1 MTPDARPRVPED
13 ARTSD
18 AQETEWRA
26 SEGERFLVVG
36 IGASAGGLEAFERFL
51 GRLPSDSGL
60 AYVLV
65 QHLDPEHE
73 SLLAEILSRATH
85 LPVEI
90 AKDAQRIE
98 RNHVYVIP
106 RGRGLLVEGGTLRLV
121 TVEPQVGRL
130 LVNAFLTSLAEDQG
144 ENAVGIVLS
153 GTGSDGA
160 LGVAAVKKHGG
171 RTFAQLPADARYE
184 SMPAAAIAT
193 GAVDQVLPVDE
204 IPAAL
209 LALAAER
216 RRNPPESVRGEAEGL
231 RQALEVVART
241 TGHDFTRYKRSTVV
255 RRFHRRMAA
264 TGAASVRDYAAL
276 VESDAAEARRLAED
290 LTINVTSF
298 FRDDEPFRALA
309 RVAIPDLL
317 ERRREEGVRI
327 WVPGCSSGE
336 EAYSIAMLFREQ
348 QGERPSPTPGL
359 QIFATDIDPSAL
371 AEARRGRYTAA
382 LERQVSPERLG
393 RFFTKRGDSYLVTKA
408 LRDLCIFT
416 DHDLVKDPPF
426 SRMDLVSCRNLLIYL
441 EPSLQKHVIE
451 LLHYALRPGGYLLL
465 GKAEMIDARELELFE
480 VVDKTERVFRRRETD
495 RRPTILPPGRRAL
508 PVELAPPRARPAPE
522 VRSAAERSRNVVLEE
537 YAPPSVVV
545 DARGEVRY
553 YWGVNLARYL
563 PRQAGAPATNLTHLA
578 RRELRVELSA
588 ALHNAARQAT
598 QVTCRDVVVE
608 AEGVQRR
615 LNIIVRPLGATEQDP
630 DPLFLVVFDE
640 LRDAPAAHGT
650 PLDPPTLARHRQLE
664 RDLESTQQR
673 LQATVDELENANE
686 ALRVSNEQLQSMNEE
701 MLSSNEELQTSQ
713 EELQSVNEELNTL
726 NAELSKKVDELELL
740 YGDLQNLF
748 QSTQIATIF
757 LDRESRIAR
766 FTPGATSI
774 FRLADGDVGRPLSD
788 FAARFDAQDFPHEV
802 RLVLETLEPVERTVR
817 LVDAKGWFLMR
828 MHPYRTPS
836 DVIAGVV
843 VSFIDVTRLKE
854 AEAALQQAV
863 AERERAE
870 QALREADRRKT
881 EFLGVLSHELRNPL
895 APIRNAIHLLN
906 RAPPGSE
913 QVTRARDVIDRQ
925 TNQLARLVEDLLDVT
940 RISRG
945 KVQLRRSRLDLVGL
959 VRHVVEDH
967 RAIIAS
973 RGIKLD
979 LRVDVEPQWID
990 ADATRIAQA
999 LGNLLQNSAKFTNM
1013 DGHVAVCVARAGA
1026 SRTTI
1031 EVADDGIGI
1040 DPALLGHVFEP
1051 FTQADGSLH
1060 RGHGGLGLG
1069 LALVKGVVE
1078 MHDGHVEA
1086 RSHGLGK
1093 GTEFV
1098 VSLPLLPESVMPLE
1112 PPASAPAAAGPLRV
1126 LVIED
1131 NLDAAETLKEVLE
1144 LGGHDVAVAHDGA
1157 EGVAR
1162 ARALKPEVV
1171 LCDIGLPGL
1180 DGYEVAR
1187 RIRADPTIA
1196 PTLIAL
1202 TGYTRPEDR
1211 HESFKAGFDHHLGK
1225 PFQIAELE
1233 QILATVTNQLT
1244 SRRILV
1250 VDDDDAMRANLR
1262 ELLEE
1267 EGWEVRE
1274 ARNGNEAMEAV
1285 AGFEPAVMLLDYRLP
1300 EMDGGEVLRRLG
1312 IVHAAP
1318 RVVLMA
1324 ASAEVR
1330 ELAVKHGLR
1339 FYVPK
1344 PFRSD
1349 DLLDTVE
1356 HARSGS

>member
-1 MTPDARPRVPED
+1 VPDREPEQP
-13 ARTSD
+13 RTSD
-18 AQETEWRA
+18 SQEAQWRA
-26 SEGERFLVVG
+26 REGERFLIVG

-51 GRLPSDSGL
+51 GRLPSDGGL

-98 RNHVYVIP
+98 RDHVYVIP
-106 RGRGLLVEGGTLRLV
+106 RGTGLLVEDGALRLS
-121 TVEPQVGRL
+121 PADPRGNRL

-171 RTFAQLPADARYE
+171 RTFAQLPGDARYE

-193 GAVDQVLPVDE
+193 GMVEQVLPVDE

-209 LALAAER
+209 AALAAER
-216 RRNPPESVRGEAEGL
+216 RRHPPESMHGEAEGL
-231 RQALEVVART
+231 RLALEAVART
-241 TGHDFTRYKRSTVV
+241 TGHDFSRYKRSTVV

-264 TGAASVRDYAAL
+264 TGTSTVRDYAAL
-276 VESDAAEARRLAED
+276 LETDADETRRLAED

-298 FRDDEPFRALA
+298 FRDEEPFRTLE
-309 RVAIPDLL
+309 RIVIPDLL
-317 ERRREEGVRI
+317 ERRRTDAIRI

-336 EAYSIAMLFREQ
+336 EAYSLAMLLREQ
-348 QGERPSPTPGL
+348 MHEQPLPPPQI
-359 QIFATDIDPSAL
+359 QIFATDIDASAL
-371 AEARRGRYTAA
+371 AEARRGQYTTAV
-382 LERQVSPERLG
+382 ERQVSPERLA
-393 RFFTKRGDSYLVTKA
+393 RFLTKRGDSYSVTKA

-416 DHDLVKDPPF
+416 EHDLLKDPAF

-441 EPSLQKHVIE
+441 EPTLQKRVIE

-465 GKAEMIDARELELFE
+465 GKAEMIDCRDLELFE
-480 VVDKTERVFRRRETD
+480 VVEKTERVFRRRETD
-495 RRPTILPPGRRAL
+495 RRPAILPPGRRAL
-508 PVELAPPRARPAPE
+508 PLELAPPNRRRDPE
-522 VRSAAERSRNVVLEE
+522 VRSAADRSRNMVLEE

-553 YWGVNLARYL
+553 YWGTNLSRYL
-563 PRQAGAPATNLTHLA
+563 PPQAGAPATNLTHLA

-588 ALHNAARQAT
+588 ALHNAAREAKA
-598 QVTCRDVVVE
+598 VTYKDVVVE

-615 LNIIVRPLGATEQDP
+615 LNIIVSPLAPTEQDP
-630 DPLFLVVFDE
+630 DELFLVVFQE
-640 LRDAPAAHGT
+640 LQAAPVAHGT
-650 PLDPPTLARHRQLE
+650 PLDAPSLERHRQLQ

-673 LQATVDELENANE
+673 LHATIDELENANE

-757 LDRESRIAR
+757 LDRQSRIAR
-766 FTPGATSI
+766 FTPGATTI

-788 FAARFDAQDFPHEV
+788 FAARFDAQDVPQEV
-802 RLVLETLEPVERTVR
+802 QRVLETLEPVERTVG
-817 LVDAKGWFLMR
+817 LVDAKRWFLMR
-828 MHPYRTPS
+828 MHPYRTPAN
-836 DVIAGVV
+836 VIAGVV
-843 VSFIDVTRLKE
+843 VSFIDVTKLKE

-863 AERERAE
+863 GERERAE
-870 QALREADRRKT
+870 QALRAADLRKND
-881 EFLGVLSHELRNPL
+881 FLGVLSHELRNPL
-895 APIRNAIHLLN
+895 APIRNAIHILKHAPDGSDQAS
-906 RAPPGSE
+906 RAK
-913 QVTRARDVIDRQ
+913 AVIERQ
-925 TNQLARLVEDLLDVT
+925 TNQLTRLVDDLLDVT

-945 KVQLRRSRLDLVGL
+945 KIQLRRSRVELTNLL
-959 VRHVVEDH
+959 RQVVEDH
-967 RAIIAS
+967 RALFDSRNIAL
-973 RGIKLD
+973 G
-979 LRVDVEPQWID
+979 LRIDVEPQWID
-990 ADATRIAQA
+990 ADATRITQVI
-999 LGNLLQNSAKFTNM
+999 GNLLSNAAKFTNAH
-1013 DGHVAVCVARAGA
+1013 GHVTVSVTQDGSSQTA
-1026 SRTTI
+1026 I

-1040 DPALLGHVFEP
+1040 DPELLGHVFEP

-1069 LALVKGVVE
+1069 LALVKGLVE
-1078 MHDGHVEA
+1078 MHDGRVEA
-1086 RSHGLGK
+1086 RSRGPGK
-1093 GTEFV
+1093 GTEFTI
-1098 VSLPLLPESVMPLE
+1098 SLPLVPAAVVPLE
-1112 PPASAPAAAGPLRV
+1112 PPATAPPAAGPLRL

-1144 LGGHDVAVAHDGA
+1144 MDGHEVAVVHDGH
-1157 EGVAR
+1157 EGVAK
-1162 ARALKPEVV
+1162 ARSFKPDVV

-1187 RIRADPTIA
+1187 RIRADGSIA

-1202 TGYTRPEDR
+1202 TGYTRPEDQ

-1225 PFQIAELE
+1225 PILIPDLE
-1233 QILATVTNQLT
+1233 QVLANVTAHPT

-1250 VDDDDAMRANLR
+1250 VDDNDGLRANIR
-1262 ELLEE
+1262 ELLEG

-1274 ARNGNEAMEAV
+1274 ARDGKEAVEAV
-1285 AGFEPAVMLLDYRLP
+1285 AGFDPTVMLLDDRLP
-1300 EMDGGEVLRRLG
+1300 DMDGGEVLRRLG
-1312 IVHAAP
+1312 AVHAAP
-1318 RVVLMA
+1318 RVVLLT
-1324 ASAEVR
+1324 ASAQVR
-1330 ELAVKHGLR
+1330 ELAMQRGLR

-1344 PFRSD
+1344 PFRPD